1 MAVFKSSVEV
11 HDTGDRP
18 IGAGMTYIHL
28 RLPADAEQRATG
40 TVSLKHWEPAGEA
53 PAWLALADGRAL
65 AIELSREV
73 LSDCSRNHILRF
85 QATWPPG
92 SASAPPASP
101 TTPEADAPAESALE
115 R

>member
-18 IGAGMTYIHL
+18 IGAGMTYLHL

-40 TVSLKHWEPAGEA
+40 TVSLKRWEPAGEP

-65 AIELSREV
+65 AIEVSREV
-73 LSDCSRNHILRF
+73 LSDCSRNHILRY
-85 QATWPPG
+85 QANWPPATPAP
-92 SASAPPASP
+92 SEASV
-101 TTPEADAPAESALE
+101 PAESPQE